1 MAIKEGKNLNDSF
14 FTLEGM
20 EEFKDTFKNT
30 PLLCAFPKK
39 FMEDGYKIGDAHNSK
54 IAYDKETDT
63 EYYSYLDPTS
73 ERCVGFTPGD
83 SDIQIEMINGERWLT
98 LNSLV
103 WTQYNFEL
111 VKDILKKKRTNGK
124 TRVSVE
130 IEVEDYTEKDGLDYL
145 NKWRGLGITLLNDN
159 VQEAIQG
166 ANLVAYSEST
176 QYEKYKLAMSFA
188 YDKQEEPTKD
198 KATYNKVELT
208 KEETQLIKEKYSQ
221 EGYSCFAS
229 DEKFAYLF
237 KAGKIFSHP
246 LFAANADEVEE
257 KEEMAFAEAE
267 VKEMSLMAKVG
278 TEDDGEVVKMAVDEM
293 VANYVEEVG
302 KKFADDSEAEK
313 AEMALKLSEA
323 EAKFAEAEAKFEA
336 DKAEMATQI
345 DGLTCHAK
353 EVEAAK
359 EEMAKKLEEYAD
371 AEKEKFEAEA
381 NEVFADSKDLDDD
394 EKAEMAKK
402 VKDGTFTSVKDVKK
416 EFAYL
421 LFEKAEA
428 SKSGK
433 KDFSFNIVKDVKVEK
448 DNTTKSA
455 IDTAFEAVKK

>member
-20 EEFKDTFKNT
+20 EKFKNT
-30 PLLCAFPKK
+30 FIEQPLLCAYPRNL
-39 FMEDGYKIGDAHNSK
+39 MGDGYKIGDAHNSK
-54 IAYDKETDT
+54 LAYDKETDT
-63 EYYSYLDPTS
+63 EYYSYLDANA
-73 ERCVGFTPGD
+73 ERCVGFIPHD
-83 SDIQIEMINGERWLT
+83 SDIAIENINGVNWLT
-98 LNSLV
+98 LTGKV
-103 WTQYNFEL
+103 WINYNFEL
-111 VKDILKKKRTNGK
+111 VKDILKKKRLNGK

-130 IEVEDYTEKDGLDYL
+130 IEVNAFEEKDGLDHL
-145 NKWRGLGITLLNDN
+145 HEWRGLGITLLNDN
-159 VQEAIQG
+159 VQEAIEG

-188 YDKQEEPTKD
+188 YDKQDESAKD

-221 EGYSCFAS
+221 EGYACFAS

-246 LFAANADEVEE
+246 LFAANAEEVEE

-278 TEDDGEVVKMAVDEM
+278 TEDDGEVVKMAVEEM

-313 AEMALKLSEA
+313 AEMALKLSES

-336 DKAEMATQI
+336 EKAEMATQI
-345 DGLTCHAK
+345 DTLGCHAK
-353 EVEAAK
+353 EVEAEK
-359 EEMAKKLEEYAD
+359 EEMALKLSAYAES
-371 AEKEKFEAEA
+371 EKAKFEAEA
-381 NEVFADSKDLDDD
+381 NEVFADD
-394 EKAEMAKK
+394 EELEEVEKEEMAKK
-402 VKDGTFTSVKDVKK
+402 VKEGEFANVEDVKK
-416 EFAYL
+416 DYAYR
-421 LFEKAEA
+421 LFKKAE
-428 SKSGK
+428 SKKEK
-433 KDFSFNIVKDVKVEK
+433 KDFSVKIVKDNPKQDATEMTAIEK
-448 DNTTKSA
+448 A
-455 IDTAFEAVKK
+455 YQAVKK